1 MDEKNLKISKEE
13 KDKSVY
19 FVGQEQNSIMNNTN
33 KIENSNLRISNELKN
48 RKSYHGS
55 QENINNITRNI
66 NSKDNYIIND
76 LEDDNCNILSKDINF
91 IKKSNKEEEE
101 EEKYENDF
109 TIDNNI
115 IKNLEAGE
123 NNQKKINLNDYK
135 EIHESQKLQNQLNF
149 FEDSLLENKVN
160 IKTSNK
166 QKVRRPSSPKGK
178 NSQSKK
184 NEIDN
189 NYNNNIN
196 NNELPADSLLSS
208 KNLCND
214 SYGDN
219 IINDLNKFRKL
230 ALEESSISNY
240 KK

>member
-19 FVGQEQNSIMNNTN
+19 FVGGQEQNSLMNNTN
-33 KIENSNLRISNELKN
+33 KIENSNMRISNELKN
-48 RKSYHGS
+48 RKSFHGS
-55 QENINNITRNI
+55 PENINNITRNL
-66 NSKDNYIIND
+66 NSKDNIIIND
-76 LEDDNCNILSKDINF
+76 LDDDSCNIDINLSK
-91 IKKSNKEEEE
+91 KEEN
-101 EEKYENDF
+101 EKFEIINNPDLENNKNK
-109 TIDNNI
+109 NNI
-115 IKNLEAGE
+115 
-123 NNQKKINLNDYK
+123 NNYK
-135 EIHESQKLQNQLNF
+135 EIQESQKLQNQLNF

>member
-1 MDEKNLKISKEE
+1 M
-13 KDKSVY
+13 
-19 FVGQEQNSIMNNTN
+19 
-33 KIENSNLRISNELKN
+33 RISNELKN
-48 RKSYHGS
+48 RKSFHGS
-55 QENINNITRNI
+55 PENINNMTRNL
-66 NSKDNYIIND
+66 NSKDNIIIND
-76 LEDDNCNILSKDINF
+76 LDDDSCNIDINLSK
-91 IKKSNKEEEE
+91 KEEN
-101 EEKYENDF
+101 EKFE
-109 TIDNNI
+109 IINNPDLE
-115 IKNLEAGE
+115 KNK
-123 NNQKKINLNDYK
+123 NKKIINNYK
-135 EIHESQKLQNQLNF
+135 DIHESQKLQNQLNF
-149 FEDSLLENKVN
+149 FEDSMLENKVN

-166 QKVRRPSSPKGK
+166 QKIRRPSSPKGK

-184 NEIDN
+184 NENDN

-196 NNELPADSLLSS
+196 NNNNELPIDSLLSS